1 MLQVIINKLRVCFCD
16 IKLFL
21 ASCNTN
27 TMENIR
33 ISSIKKAA
41 SSFLDMKSKN
51 DPVQNQTEL
60 QSEYISETKEP
71 NGYFQTN
78 GSNESD
84 KYGNKI
90 RHFKLILLLKFNDKT
105 YLIQLI

>member
-1 MLQVIINKLRVCFCD
+1 MLQVVINKLRVCFCD

-27 TMENIR
+27 TMENMR

-41 SSFLDMKSKN
+41 SSFLDMKNKN
-51 DPVQNQTEL
+51 DPVQNQTEP

-78 GSNESD
+78 GCNESD
-84 KYGNKI
+84 KYGNNI
-90 RHFKLILLLKFNDKT
+90 RLIKLIPTLKFYSAN
-105 YLIQLI
+105 I

>member
-1 MLQVIINKLRVCFCD
+1 
-16 IKLFL
+16 
-21 ASCNTN
+21 
-27 TMENIR
+27 MENIR

-41 SSFLDMKSKN
+41 SSFLDMKNKN
-51 DPVQNQTEL
+51 DPVQNQTEP

-78 GSNESD
+78 GCNESD
-84 KYGNKI
+84 KYGNNI
-90 RHFKLILLLKFNDKT
+90 RLLKLIAILEL